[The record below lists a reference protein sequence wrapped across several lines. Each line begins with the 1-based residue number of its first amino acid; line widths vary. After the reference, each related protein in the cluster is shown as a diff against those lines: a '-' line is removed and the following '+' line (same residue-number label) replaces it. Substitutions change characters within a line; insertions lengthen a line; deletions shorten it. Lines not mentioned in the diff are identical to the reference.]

1 MTPGANEEYYSELQ
15 STKNK
20 GNVEQTYENILG
32 EAVTNV
38 KVQTARNANGFK
50 EGMKPRQN
58 TTTDTENVLR
68 QEIMINLRRMK
79 LFMLTAITLTFL
91 VAVVALVLVTMKMA
105 DGESS
110 APPKQET
117 KVQGKLQRDKPMIS
131 IFFFLNGL
139 RNSFHKRINK
149 I

>member
-32 EAVTNV
+32 EAVTKV

-50 EGMKPRQN
+50 EAMKPRQN
-58 TTTDTENVLR
+58 TTTDT
-68 QEIMINLRRMK
+68 EIMINLRRMK

-110 APPKQET
+110 APPKQER
-117 KVQGKLQRDKPMIS
+117 KVQGKRQRDKPIIS
-131 IFFFLNGL
+131 FF
-139 RNSFHKRINK
+139 
-149 I
+149 

>member
-1 MTPGANEEYYSELQ
+1 MHMTPGANEEYYSELQ

-58 TTTDTENVLR
+58 TTTDTENVLI

-117 KVQGKLQRDKPMIS
+117 KVQGKRQRDKPIIS
-131 IFFFLNGL
+131 FF
-139 RNSFHKRINK
+139 
-149 I
+149 

>member
-1 MTPGANEEYYSELQ
+1 M
-15 STKNK
+15 
-20 GNVEQTYENILG
+20 
-32 EAVTNV
+32 TNV
-38 KVQTARNANGFK
+38 KVQTARNAYGYK

-58 TTTDTENVLR
+58 TTTDAENVLR

-91 VAVVALVLVTMKMA
+91 VAVVALVLVTMKMV

-117 KVQGKLQRDKPMIS
+117 KVQGKRQRDKPIIS
-131 IFFFLNGL
+131 FFFFKKMDLETV
-139 RNSFHKRINK
+139 FINK
-149 I
+149 